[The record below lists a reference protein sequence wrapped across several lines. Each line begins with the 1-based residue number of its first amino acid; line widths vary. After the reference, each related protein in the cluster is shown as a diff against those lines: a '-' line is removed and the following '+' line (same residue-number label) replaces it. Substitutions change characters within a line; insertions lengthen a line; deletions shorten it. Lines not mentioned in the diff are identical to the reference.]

1 MEEIW
6 YTPEERLP
14 ELGDKV
20 IYVDKITK
28 ETKLRK
34 DKKILNFVKSN
45 IYYQFKKINF
55 ICIF

>member
-20 IYVDKITK
+20 IYIDKITK
-28 ETKLRK
+28 ETKHILKVSVKRK
-34 DKKILNFVKSN
+34 EL
-45 IYYQFKKINF
+45 
-55 ICIF
+55 